1 MNYAELVKK
10 LRQKLVLSQTEM
22 AAYLGISFE
31 SVNRWENNRKE
42 PTIKMK
48 RKIIELCKRNGIE
61 IEVID

>member
-22 AAYLGISFE
+22 AAYLGTSFE
-31 SVNRWENNRKE
+31 SVNRWENNRNE

-48 RKIIELCKRNGIE
+48 RKIIVLCKRNGIE

>member
-1 MNYAELVKK
+1 M
-10 LRQKLVLSQTEM
+10 LSQTEM
-22 AAYLGISFE
+22 AAYLGTSFE
-31 SVNRWENNRKE
+31 SVNRWENNRNE

>member
-22 AAYLGISFE
+22 AAYLGRSFE
-31 SVNRWENNRKE
+31 SVNRWENNRNE